1 MLGTVDHGVTGPARV
16 GPVAAVALTQ
26 AGEPPNQHSI
36 GSPGMASRAA
46 WRCFFPKQSRL
57 DARGVMSLLVEHMG
71 DSRRVTLRGPH

>member
-26 AGEPPNQHSI
+26 AGEPPNQHSV

-46 WRCFFPKQSRL
+46 WRCFFPK
-57 DARGVMSLLVEHMG
+57 
-71 DSRRVTLRGPH
+71 